1 MKYTLAFYLRIAF
14 QNLIVHKGRM
24 ILALLGILFAVMSL
38 VAFGNISNGL
48 KKQIDSEI
56 GKFGKNL
63 IILRSGYMRFTG
75 RGAMPFGDSKSLKL
89 ETVQRIGESV
99 PGIVQIAPF
108 YDVSYPARYEEKTVN
123 AGVVGTTEA
132 MFQIRNLDLLMG
144 TYFTEDDNV
153 NGRKKAVVGYKVF
166 ENLFQ
171 QENPIGKYI
180 LVYRVPTEVIGVLKE
195 KGTDLAGQDQDL
207 QVYVPLTSIMR
218 RYSNV
223 DFIKGAYIQIQDK
236 IPLTDMKQIL
246 QSFIRTI
253 RNMKPEQKDDFS
265 VFTMED
271 IVKTQ
276 EQGIRL
282 VSILTVIASI
292 VSFLIG
298 GLGIF
303 AIMLLSI
310 SERKLEIGIRRVVG
324 SKKRDII
331 LQFLTESVVVAL
343 MGGALGILVGFIIT
357 VFVSY
362 FGNVPFSL
370 YLENIVVSLLIS
382 TLVGILAGIYPAV
395 QGTKYEPVA
404 VLYG

>member
-1 MKYTLAFYLRIAF
+1 
-14 QNLIVHKGRM
+14 
-24 ILALLGILFAVMSL
+24 
-38 VAFGNISNGL
+38 
-48 KKQIDSEI
+48 
-56 GKFGKNL
+56 
-63 IILRSGYMRFTG
+63 
-75 RGAMPFGDSKSLKL
+75 
-89 ETVQRIGESV
+89 
-99 PGIVQIAPF
+99 
-108 YDVSYPARYEEKTVN
+108 
-123 AGVVGTTEA
+123 
-132 MFQIRNLDLLMG
+132 
-144 TYFTEDDNV
+144 
-153 NGRKKAVVGYKVF
+153 
-166 ENLFQ
+166 
-171 QENPIGKYI
+171 
-180 LVYRVPTEVIGVLKE
+180 
-195 KGTDLAGQDQDL
+195 
-207 QVYVPLTSIMR
+207 
-218 RYSNV
+218 
-223 DFIKGAYIQIQDK
+223 
-236 IPLTDMKQIL
+236 MKQIL